1 MDTEHALAAAP
12 IVTRPRHG
20 PGLAVLAFT
29 EGCERFSFYGMQAL
43 LTLYM
48 LDYLLHP
55 EHAAGVPGL
64 GLLRRGI
71 EAVYGPQTTAGFAAQ
86 IFGLYTAGVYL
97 TPVLGSLA
105 ADRWL
110 GRTRAIVI
118 GCLLMVAGHFAM
130 AFDAGFVVALLLLIA
145 GCGFV
150 KGNIAT
156 QVGELYEAHD
166 PRRTDAYQVFVLAIN
181 IGVIAAPLVCGTLG
195 ERVGFHYG
203 FAAAGVGMA
212 VAAGIYLAGR
222 GALPAAAPRA
232 RQAARRVFSAADW
245 HAMAAQGAL
254 VVLMAFAFVSN
265 NQIYG
270 MYPIWARDHA
280 QLSVYGRTIPVTWL
294 ASLDATV
301 SCSLLPVAV
310 LAWRWAAKRGIT
322 PHELTKL
329 VGGAACGV
337 LAPLLL
343 ATACWATE
351 AAGQKV
357 SLPVLILFHLVNGLA
372 FVHLYPVGLALVSR
386 TAPAGLNATMVGIYY
401 LLFVGTGLIVGR
413 LGALYGTVPNPE
425 FWLIHA
431 ACVGVAAVGLA
442 ILYRPLRRALA

>member
-1 MDTEHALAAAP
+1 
-12 IVTRPRHG
+12 
-20 PGLAVLAFT
+20 
-29 EGCERFSFYGMQAL
+29 MQAL

-64 GLLRRGI
+64 AVVRRAV
-71 EAVYGPQTTAGFAAQ
+71 EAVYGPQTTAGLASQ

-97 TPVLGSLA
+97 TPVIGSLA

-130 AFDAGFVVALLLLIA
+130 AFNAGFVVALLLLIA

-166 PRRTDAYQVFVLAIN
+166 PRRTDAYQIFVLAIN
-181 IGVIAAPLVCGTLG
+181 VGVIAAPLVCGTLG
-195 ERVGFHYG
+195 ERVGFHFG
-203 FAAAGVGMA
+203 FAAAGIGMA
-212 VAAGIYLAGR
+212 VAAGVYLAGR
-222 GALPAAAPRA
+222 DSLPAAAPVA
-232 RQAARRVFSAADW
+232 PPAGKRVFSRADW
-245 HAMAAQGAL
+245 RAMAAQGAL
-254 VVLMAFAFVSN
+254 VALMALAFVSN
-265 NQIYG
+265 DQIYG
-270 MYPIWARDHA
+270 FYPVWARQNA
-280 QLSVYGRTIPVTWL
+280 QLVVFGWQIPVTWL

-301 SCSLLPVAV
+301 SCSLLPLAV
-310 LAWRWAAKRGIT
+310 LGWRFAARRGVV

-329 VGGAACGV
+329 LGGAVCAT

-343 ATACWATE
+343 AAACWAAD

-357 SLPVLILFHLVNGLA
+357 SLPVLLLFHMVNGLA

-401 LLFVGTGLIVGR
+401 LLFVGTNLIVGR
-413 LGALYGTVPNPE
+413 LGALYGTVSNAH
-425 FWLIHA
+425 FWLAHA
-431 ACVGVAAVGLA
+431 ACVSMSAAGLA
-442 ILYRPLRRALA
+442 VLYRPMRRALP